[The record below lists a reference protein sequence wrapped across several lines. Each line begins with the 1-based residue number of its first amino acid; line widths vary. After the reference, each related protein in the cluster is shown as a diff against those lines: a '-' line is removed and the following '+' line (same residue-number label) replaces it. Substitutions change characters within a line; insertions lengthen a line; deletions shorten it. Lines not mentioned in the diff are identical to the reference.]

1 MNAGATI
8 AAVASPPGGGARAVL
23 RVSGPRAADLVRG
36 AFVADGAPGDAR
48 DGEGFTPSARGIT
61 LGRFDDGRG
70 TQPAML
76 VWMPGPGSYTRED
89 VAEFHLVGSPPLVA
103 AALERLL
110 RLGAQPAEPGEFT
123 RRAFLSGRLDLTR
136 AEGVLSLVTARSEA
150 ERRAASQLL
159 AGGLADRID
168 ALRAGLDALRALCE
182 ASLDFDETDTGHVP
196 EDELRARTDAVL
208 EGLREAL
215 AWESAR
221 APRSGLPQ
229 VVLVGAPNAGKS
241 RLYNRLA
248 GADALVSGR
257 VGTTRDA
264 LRTTWRAG
272 DAEVELWDT
281 AGAVAPDGA
290 VEREAQDRAR
300 ALREAADL
308 ALWVVD
314 ARRPAD
320 DLVAEREALAA
331 GGARYLVWNQV
342 DRPGAAPAPP
352 AALTERLAGAA
363 AVSAAT
369 GAGLDELAA
378 GVAAA
383 LGLAAAPATAA
394 APAAA
399 AAPATAAALG
409 RPEALG
415 GGGEARELSARHREA
430 LRAAAARVEAAA
442 GELAAGAPLDL
453 VAEGLREAT
462 ARLDAIGGRTTP
474 EDLLDRIFGQFCIGK

>member
-1 MNAGATI
+1 MSAGATI

-36 AFVADGAPGDAR
+36 VWRADDALPPGNGAAADDAA
-48 DGEGFTPSARGIT
+48 PLARGVY

-89 VAEFHLVGSPPLVA
+89 VAEFHLVASPPLVA
-103 AALERLL
+103 AALERVL
-110 RLGAQPAEPGEFT
+110 RLGAEPAEPGEFT

-159 AGGLADRID
+159 AGGLADHID

-248 GADALVSGR
+248 GADAIVSGR

-272 DAEVELWDT
+272 GGDVELWDT
-281 AGAVAPDGA
+281 AGAVETDGA

-314 ARRPAD
+314 ARRPLA
-320 DLVAEREALAA
+320 DLVAERASLAT

-342 DRPGAAPAPP
+342 DRPGAPAAPP
-352 AALTERLAGAA
+352 AGLTERLAGAT

-369 GAGLDELAA
+369 GAGLDALAA

-383 LGLAAAPATAA
+383 LGDPDGAGSGT
-394 APAAA
+394 
-399 AAPATAAALG
+399 
-409 RPEALG
+409 

-430 LRAAAARVEAAA
+430 LHAAAREVAAA
-442 GELAAGAPLDL
+442 REALDAGAPLDL
-453 VAEGLREAT
+453 VAEGLRDAT
-462 ARLDAIGGRTTP
+462 RRLDAIGGRTTP